1 VGGDHAGGLALAI
14 AIIMLLMVV
23 GGVALFFFVAR
34 ALTRNL
40 APRRRLLVTLLMTLV
55 GTGLACL
62 LVMATFYESSWSP
75 PPRLHLLTAP
85 ASGGPIVILEDPGA
99 SGTMI
104 WRGGWLPFTAAT
116 AEISVPPSGILR
128 VRSFGS
134 GPMNAMMAA
143 TWPDGRV
150 SPGTGGGP
158 GPPGT
163 GANAYL
169 VIERPDAP
177 YPGVLMSAE
186 PPAVAAYVAEHE
198 GRR

>member
-1 VGGDHAGGLALAI
+1 MGGDQAGGLALAI
-14 AIIMLLMVV
+14 AIVMLLMVV
-23 GGVALFFFVAR
+23 GGVALFFFVGR
-34 ALTRNL
+34 LFTRNM
-40 APRRRLLVTLLMTLV
+40 APRRRLLITLLMAGV
-55 GTGLACL
+55 GAGLACL

-75 PPRLHLLTAP
+75 PPRLQLLTAP
-85 ASGGPIVILEDPGA
+85 TSGGPVVILEDPGA

-116 AEISVPPSGILR
+116 AEINVPPSGIVR

-134 GPMNAMMAA
+134 GPMNAMMTA

-150 SPGTGGGP
+150 SPGAGGGP

-163 GANAYL
+163 GSNAYF
-169 VIERPDAP
+169 VIERPDVQ

-186 PPAVAAYVAEHE
+186 PAAVAAYVEQHE

>member
-14 AIIMLLMVV
+14 GIIMLLMVV

-34 ALTRNL
+34 LFTRNV
-40 APRRRLLVTLLMTLV
+40 APRRRFLVTLLMALV
-55 GTGLACL
+55 GAGLACL

-85 ASGGPIVILEDPGA
+85 ASGGPVVILEDPSA
-99 SGTMI
+99 SGTMT

-116 AEISVPPSGILR
+116 AEINVPPSGIVR
-128 VRSFGS
+128 VRSLGS
-134 GPMNAMMAA
+134 GPMNAMMEA
-143 TWPDGRV
+143 TWPDGRM

-158 GPPGT
+158 GPPST
-163 GANAYL
+163 DSNAYL
-169 VIERPDAP
+169 VIERPGVA
-177 YPGVLMSAE
+177 YPGVLLDAE
-186 PPAVAAYVAEHE
+186 PAAIAAYVEQHE